1 MKRNYLA
8 VSSLP
13 VTLFSLLA
21 LFSLPVYAETGIA
34 VLDFELN
41 DLTPMPRTPAELERT
56 ASVAPLLREA
66 LAENGIYE
74 MVIIDPEA
82 QAEADAAFGY
92 LFDHPELAAELGR
105 QFGADWIAIGRLHK
119 PSFLFAY
126 LKVLLV
132 NVKTQRIAGDYVVEV
147 KGAGKKVIE
156 RGAASLAEQI
166 DQTVNRAAEDT

>member
-1 MKRNYLA
+1 MKRYYLA

-13 VTLFSLLA
+13 LTLFSLLA

-34 VLDFELN
+34 VLDFELK

-56 ASVAPLLREA
+56 ASVAPLLRDA
-66 LAENGIYE
+66 LAEKEGYE

-82 QAEADAAFGY
+82 QAEADAASGY

-105 QFGADWIAIGRLHK
+105 QFGADWIAVGRLHK

-132 NVKTQRIAGDYVVEV
+132 NVETQRVAGDYVVEV
-147 KGAGKKVIE
+147 KGAGQKVIE
-156 RGAASLAEQI
+156 RGAATLAEQI
-166 DQTVNRAAEDT
+166 DETLKGAAEDS